1 MRYNNYISYINGFLF
16 CYNKQQGGFTMKAK
30 LRLSLLVVLSIIFIC
45 SLSYI
50 VYNKYKMKMEENR
63 LEELQQNIVENPESE
78 KVDIVEEQPKD
89 VLETEEPQTEL
100 QEEKEPEIL
109 PQYEE
114 LYQENQDLIGWI
126 KIDDTPIDYPVM
138 QTFDNPTFYIHRDW
152 DKNESKSGLPLI
164 DARCTLESENIIIY
178 SHRMKNGTMFGSL
191 KNYNEKSFYDEHQII
206 KFDTIYEEAEYQI
219 IAVLLAQAFYDED
232 YSEDEFVYYN
242 YIELDS
248 EERFQEYIDWV
259 KELSLYD
266 TGVTA
271 EYGDSLI
278 TLCTCNYHVQD
289 GRLLV
294 VAKKI
299 Q

>member
-1 MRYNNYISYINGFLF
+1 
-16 CYNKQQGGFTMKAK
+16 MKSK
-30 LRLSLLVVLSIIFIC
+30 VTKIILVVFSIIFIG

-50 VYNKYKMKMEENR
+50 GYNLYEMKMEEKR
-63 LEELQQNIVENPESE
+63 LKELQQSIIENPA
-78 KVDIVEEQPKD
+78 KVDIVEEQQKES
-89 VLETEEPQTEL
+89 LATEETETEI
-100 QEEKEPEIL
+100 QEEEETEIL
-109 PQYEE
+109 PKYEE
-114 LYQENQDLIGWI
+114 LYQENQDLVGWI

-138 QTFDNPTFYIHRDW
+138 QTFDDPTFYIHRDW
-152 DKNESKSGLPLI
+152 NKNESTYGLPLI

-178 SHRMKNGTMFGSL
+178 SHNMKNGTMFGSL
-191 KNYNEKSFYDEHQII
+191 NKYKEKSFYDEHQII

-219 IAVLLAQAFYDED
+219 IAVLLAQVFYDEEPD
-232 YSEDEFVYYN
+232 EDEFVYYD

-248 EERFQEYIDWV
+248 EERFQEYIDQV
-259 KELSLYD
+259 KNLSLYD
-266 TGVTA
+266 TGITA

-278 TLCTCNYHVQD
+278 TLCTCNYHVKD

>member
-1 MRYNNYISYINGFLF
+1 
-16 CYNKQQGGFTMKAK
+16 MKSK
-30 LRLSLLVVLSIIFIC
+30 VTKILLVVFLILFIC

-50 VYNKYKMKMEENR
+50 GYNQYKMQKEEKM
-63 LEELQQNIVENPESE
+63 LEDLQQSTIENPAN
-78 KVDIVEEQPKD
+78 VDIVEEPQQGT
-89 VLETEEPQTEL
+89 LEKVKNEEIEKET
-100 QEEKEPEIL
+100 QEEEKLQIL
-109 PQYEE
+109 PQYKE

-138 QTFDNPTFYIHRDW
+138 QTKDDPTFYIHRDW
-152 DKNESKSGLPLI
+152 EKNKSQTGLPLI

-178 SHRMKNGTMFGSL
+178 SHNMKNGTMFGSL
-191 KNYNEKSFYDEHQII
+191 KKYKEKSFYDEHQII

-219 IAVLLAQAFYDED
+219 IAVLLAQVFYNEKNN
-232 YSEDEFVYYN
+232 EDEFVYYD
-242 YIELDS
+242 YVELDS
-248 EERFQEYIDWV
+248 EERFQEYIDQV
-259 KELSLYD
+259 KDFSLYD
-266 TGVTA
+266 TGITA

-278 TLCTCNYHVQD
+278 TLCTCNYHVKD

>member
-1 MRYNNYISYINGFLF
+1 
-16 CYNKQQGGFTMKAK
+16 MKSK
-30 LRLSLLVVLSIIFIC
+30 VTKILLVVFIILFIC

-50 VYNKYKMKMEENR
+50 GYNQYKMQKEEKM
-63 LEELQQNIVENPESE
+63 LEDLQQSTIENPAN
-78 KVDIVEEQPKD
+78 VDIVEEPQQGT
-89 VLETEEPQTEL
+89 LEKVKNEEIEKETKE
-100 QEEKEPEIL
+100 EEKLQIL
-109 PQYEE
+109 PQYKE

-126 KIDDTPIDYPVM
+126 KIDDTPIEYPVM
-138 QTFDNPTFYIHRDW
+138 QTKDNPTFYIHKDW
-152 DKNESKSGLPLI
+152 EKNESQTGLPLI
-164 DARCTLESENIIIY
+164 DGRCTLESENIIIY
-178 SHRMKNGTMFGSL
+178 SHNMKNGTMFGSL
-191 KNYNEKSFYDEHQII
+191 KRYKEKSFYDEHQII

-219 IAVLLAQAFYDED
+219 IAVLLAQVFYNEKNN
-232 YSEDEFVYYN
+232 EDEFVYYD

-248 EERFQEYIDWV
+248 KEEFQKYINQV

-266 TGVTA
+266 TGITA

-278 TLCTCNYHVQD
+278 TLCTCNYHVKD

>member
-1 MRYNNYISYINGFLF
+1 
-16 CYNKQQGGFTMKAK
+16 MKSK
-30 LRLSLLVVLSIIFIC
+30 VTKILLAVFIILFIC

-50 VYNKYKMKMEENR
+50 GYNQYKMQKEEKM
-63 LEELQQNIVENPESE
+63 LEELQQSTIKNPAN
-78 KVDIVEEQPKD
+78 VDIVEEPQHET
-89 VLETEEPQTEL
+89 LEKVKNEEIEKETKE
-100 QEEKEPEIL
+100 EEKLQIL
-109 PQYEE
+109 PQYKE

-138 QTFDNPTFYIHRDW
+138 QTKDNPTFYIHKDW
-152 DKNESKSGLPLI
+152 EKNESQTGLPLI
-164 DARCTLESENIIIY
+164 DGRCTLESENIIIY
-178 SHRMKNGTMFGSL
+178 SHNMKNGTMFGSL
-191 KNYNEKSFYDEHQII
+191 KRYKEKSFYDEHQII

-219 IAVLLAQAFYDED
+219 IAVLLAQVFYNEKNN
-232 YSEDEFVYYN
+232 EDEFVYYD

-248 EERFQEYIDWV
+248 KEEFQKYINQV

-266 TGVTA
+266 TGITA

-278 TLCTCNYHVQD
+278 TLCTCNYHVKD